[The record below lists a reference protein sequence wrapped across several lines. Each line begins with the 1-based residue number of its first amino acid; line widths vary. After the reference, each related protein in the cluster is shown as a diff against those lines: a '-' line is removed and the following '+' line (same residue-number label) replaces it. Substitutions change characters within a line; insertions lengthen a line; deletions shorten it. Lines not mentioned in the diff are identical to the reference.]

1 MADRRPSH
9 EALAC
14 ALGVLAIVVHN
25 PGGPEVLELEERPI
39 PEASRGWVLVKVRA
53 FGLNRSELITRA
65 GGSGDAVSFPRVLG
79 IECVGE
85 VVDAPGTDLRPG
97 ERVIAAMGGMG
108 RDFDGGYAQYTLL
121 PTNTVIPVQTTLD
134 WSRLGTVPESFGT
147 AWGSLDALALERRQS
162 ILIRGG
168 SSSVGMAAI
177 TIAKDRRLDVF
188 ATTRQ
193 EHKRPALEAAGADH
207 VIIDDGSAAAKV
219 RAIAPEGVDGLLELV
234 GPNTCIDSLKALS
247 SNGIACISG
256 YLEDVWEV
264 EGAVAEA
271 ARLGVRLA
279 RYGSDVINVNSYRHV
294 FAKIVRGLEG
304 GRLHGILDRT
314 FTMSRIAEAH
324 RYMESNAA
332 AGKVVVLT
340 AVD

>member
-1 MADRRPSH
+1 MADRCPSH

-39 PEASRGWVLVKVRA
+39 PEASRGRVLVKVRA

-65 GGSGDAVSFPRVLG
+65 GGSGDAVGFPRVLG

-121 PTNTVIPVQTTLD
+121 PASTVIPVQTTLD
-134 WSRLGTVPESFGT
+134 WSRLATVPESFGT
-147 AWGSLDALALERRQS
+147 AWGSLDTLALERRQS

-193 EHKRPALEAAGADH
+193 EHKRAALTAAGADH

-219 RAIAPEGVDGLLELV
+219 REIAPEGVDGLLELV
-234 GPNTCIDSLKALS
+234 GPNTCIDSLKALTRTDARAS
-247 SNGIACISG
+247 PAISRTSG
-256 YLEDVWEV
+256 RS
-264 EGAVAEA
+264 GAGRAEA
-271 ARLGVRLA
+271 ARLRVPLAQRRL
-279 RYGSDVINVNSYRHV
+279 
-294 FAKIVRGLEG
+294 E
-304 GRLHGILDRT
+304 
-314 FTMSRIAEAH
+314 M
-324 RYMESNAA
+324 
-332 AGKVVVLT
+332 
-340 AVD
+340 

>member
-1 MADRRPSH
+1 
-9 EALAC
+9 
-14 ALGVLAIVVHN
+14 VLAIVVHR
-25 PGGPEVLELEERPI
+25 PGGPEVLELEDRPI

-65 GGSGDAVSFPRVLG
+65 GGSGDAVGFPRVLG

-85 VVDAPGTDLRPG
+85 VVDAPGTDLHPG

-108 RDFDGGYAQYTLL
+108 REFDGGYAQYTLL

-134 WSRLGTVPESFGT
+134 WPRLGTVPESFGT
-147 AWGSLDALALERRQS
+147 AWGSLDTLSLERRQS

-177 TIAKDRRLDVF
+177 TIAKDRRLEVF

-207 VIIDDGSAAAKV
+207 VIIDDGSVAQRV
-219 RAIAPEGVDGLLELV
+219 RDVAPEGVDGLLELV

-247 SNGIACISG
+247 SSGIACISG

-264 EGAVAEA
+264 EEAAAEA
-271 ARLGVRLA
+271 ARLGVRLG
-279 RYGSDVINVNSYRHV
+279 RYGSSVINVNSYRHV
-294 FAKIVRGLEG
+294 FAKILRGLEE
-304 GRLHGILDRT
+304 GRLHSILDRT